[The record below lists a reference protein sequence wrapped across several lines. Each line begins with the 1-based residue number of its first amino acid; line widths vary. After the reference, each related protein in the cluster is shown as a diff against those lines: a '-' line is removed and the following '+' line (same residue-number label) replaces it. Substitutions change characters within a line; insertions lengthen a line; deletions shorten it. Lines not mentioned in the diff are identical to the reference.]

1 MTVTTANYV
10 FLPWVRAG
18 AAADIDAPDTLGQGQ
33 PGAVTLPVTLRIND
47 ADDVTRQVR
56 LYGPGDVTG
65 IDPRQVVRTEPRNL
79 AAEFEPNYFPAI
91 EFDRPDFPWLFT
103 PARASTAET
112 LRPWICL
119 IVVRKQ
125 DGVVLRS
132 DGALPLPLLEIKP
145 PARPGLELPDLS
157 ESWAWAHTQLI
168 GSPHNQT
175 ALRSA
180 LAGDPA
186 LNVSRLLCPRRLDAA
201 TDYLA
206 CLVPAFDLGGKAG
219 RGEKVEAA
227 DELGLAPAWP
237 TPPPSQVTLP
247 VYYHWEFR
255 TGTGGDFEALA
266 GLLTPRDARDLPA
279 GVGKQR
285 VDISRPGFAIMPPL
299 PEGTTV
305 ELEGA
310 LRIADSPAAD
320 WSAATRG
327 RFQAALTEIL
337 DQPWRVRQAEPGAD
351 PLLAPPIYGCWQA
364 ARNIVEPIPDPPV
377 PPPSRQ
383 WLHELNLDPRHR
395 AVAALG
401 TRVVQAEQE
410 QLMASAWEQL
420 GELERINQTRRQAQ
434 VGRAVN
440 TVYYTNVFS
449 RLSEEAFFNM
459 IAPVQSRIAISGGA
473 SAATPSSAR
482 TLLTR
487 AIGASSMPSSVVS
500 APARRLSSPR
510 GPVSR
515 RTVRA
520 GAGGVKGMF
529 GLFKRGAG
537 PSIQPVPDRGLVT
550 IDNVSQ
556 GVQNAIDA
564 SGGFIWNPDPPP
576 HWERPSVVLVN
587 MLNTFRLQNI
597 GGSAVASRQPPDGV
611 PVPLTEALRAHQQ
624 YLSQAFIGI
633 IFGPRPALE
642 VRNAVL
648 ASLDPATTIPA
659 RVNASVVVAGD
670 AGPAGDDLAPVM
682 DAPEFPQPMY
692 EALRDLSQDYL
703 FPGLD
708 LVPANTVTLL
718 ETNTRFV
725 ESFLVGLNAEM
736 ASELLWRDYPTDQRG
751 TYFRQFWDAS
761 GGDGKA
767 DIGKISDWGDLA
779 LGKNARAGG
788 KLVMLVRGELLR
800 RYPNSVIYAVQAV
813 PTSQPPDGR
822 LTLSDNVNDEKHP
835 LFRGT
840 LKPDV
845 TFLGFDLTRTDAL
858 ADPGWFFVIQEQP
871 TEPRFGLDAADFTRD
886 LPALTSWNKLS
897 WRHLAH
903 TEAELQALTHAS
915 AGTVLPTLAG
925 VTWGKTAAHQAFI
938 TMQRPVRVAIHARQL
953 IPQG

>member
-1 MTVTTANYV
+1 MTVATANYV

-18 AAADIDAPDTLGQGQ
+18 AAADIQPPDTLGQGQ
-33 PGAVTLPVTLRIND
+33 LGAVTVSVKLRIND
-47 ADDVTRQVR
+47 ADDITRRVR

-65 IDPRQVVRTEPRNL
+65 IDPQQVVRTEPRNL
-79 AAEFEPNYFPAI
+79 AAEFEPNYFSAI

-103 PARASTAET
+103 PAKASTAEK

-125 DGVVLRS
+125 SGVTLRT
-132 DGALPLPLLEIKP
+132 DRALPLPLLEIKT
-145 PARPGLELPDLS
+145 PARPELELPDLS
-157 ESWAWAHTQLI
+157 ESWAWAHTQII
-168 GSPHNQT
+168 GSPRNQT
-175 ALRSA
+175 ALLSA
-180 LAGDPA
+180 LAGEPA
-186 LNVSRLLCPRRLDAA
+186 LNVSRLLCPRRLDPS

-206 CLVPAFDLGGKAG
+206 CLVPAFDLGCKAG
-219 RGEKVEAA
+219 RGEEVKPA
-227 DELGLAPAWP
+227 DEQRLAPAWP

-266 GLLTPRDARDLPA
+266 GLLTPRDAHDLPA

-285 VDISRPGFAIMPPL
+285 VDISRPGFAITPPL
-299 PEGTTV
+299 PDGTIV

-320 WSAATRG
+320 WSKVTRN
-327 RFQAALTEIL
+327 RFQAPLKEIL
-337 DQPWRVRQAEPGAD
+337 DEPWRVRQAEPNAD
-351 PLLAPPIYGCWQA
+351 PLLAPPIYGRWHA
-364 ARNIVEPIPDPPV
+364 AQNTVEPIPDPPA
-377 PPPSRQ
+377 PPPSRR
-383 WLHELNLDPRHR
+383 WVHELNLDPRHR
-395 AVAALG
+395 AAAALG
-401 TRVVQAEQE
+401 TQVVQAEQE

-420 GELERINQTRRQAQ
+420 GEIERINQTRRQAQ

-459 IAPVQSRIAISGGA
+459 VAPAQSRIAISGGA
-473 SAATPSSAR
+473 SAATTSSTR

-487 AIGASSMPSSVVS
+487 AIGGSSMPPGVIS
-500 APARRLSSPR
+500 APTRRLSSPR
-510 GPVSR
+510 SPVSR
-515 RTVRA
+515 RTVQA
-520 GAGGVKGMF
+520 GASGVKGMF
-529 GLFKRGAG
+529 GLFKSGAG
-537 PSIQPVPDRGLVT
+537 PTIRPMPDRGLVT
-550 IDNVSQ
+550 IDKVSQ
-556 GVQNAIDA
+556 GVQNAINA

-597 GGSAVASRQPPDGV
+597 GGSAVASKQPPDGM
-611 PVPLTEALRAHQQ
+611 PAPLTEALRAHQQ
-624 YLSQAFIGI
+624 YLSRAFIGI

-642 VRNAVL
+642 VRNAAL
-648 ASLDPATTIPA
+648 ASLDPAKTISA
-659 RVNASVVVAGD
+659 RVNASMIITGD
-670 AGPAGDDLAPVM
+670 AGQADDDLAPVM

-692 EALRDLSQDYL
+692 EALRDLAQDYL

-708 LVPANTVTLL
+708 LVPTNTVTLL
-718 ETNTRFV
+718 ETNTKFV

-736 ASELLWRDYPTDQRG
+736 ANELLWRNYPTDQRG
-751 TYFRQFWDAS
+751 TCFRQFWDTS

-767 DIGKISDWGDLA
+767 DINKISDWGDHA

-800 RYPNSVIYAVQAV
+800 RYPNSVIYAVKAV
-813 PTSQPPDGR
+813 PVSQPPDGR
-822 LTLSDNVNDEKHP
+822 LKLSADANDEKHP

-840 LKPDV
+840 LKPEV
-845 TFLGFDLTRTDAL
+845 TFLGFDLTRTDAI

-871 TEPRFGLDAADFTRD
+871 TEPRFGLDAADFTKD
-886 LPALTSWNKLS
+886 LPALTSWNNLS

-915 AGTVLPTLAG
+915 AKTVLPTVAG

-953 IPQG
+953 IS